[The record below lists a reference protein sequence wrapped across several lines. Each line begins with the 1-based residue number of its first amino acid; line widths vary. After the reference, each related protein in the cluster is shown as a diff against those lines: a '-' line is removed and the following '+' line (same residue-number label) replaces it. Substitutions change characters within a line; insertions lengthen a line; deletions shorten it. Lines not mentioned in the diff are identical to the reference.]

1 MDLRELYYKAA
12 IVQCYV
18 HHMTGKEV
26 YYKHGIKIYPVPQGF
41 AGKYSKCKI
50 TVEKQGVVHNGDM
63 LYDQKNGELGK
74 KIFELYEF
82 YYKQIE
88 GKI

>member
-1 MDLRELYYKAA
+1 MDAMK
-12 IVQCYV
+12 QCRKYLFPLEA
-18 HHMTGKEV
+18 MSACI
-26 YYKHGIKIYPVPQGF
+26 KHGIKIYPVPQGF
-41 AGKYSKCKI
+41 GGKYSKCKI